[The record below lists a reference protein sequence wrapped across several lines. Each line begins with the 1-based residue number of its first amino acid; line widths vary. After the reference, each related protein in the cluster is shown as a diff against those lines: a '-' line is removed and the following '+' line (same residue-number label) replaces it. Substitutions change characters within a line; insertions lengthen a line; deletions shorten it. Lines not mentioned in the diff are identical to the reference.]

1 MQVDGMSHPPVAS
14 ASSAFSDLDRHF
26 AAFIEAQAGGDRPS
40 LALAAALVSR
50 QRSEGHIC
58 LDLEEVAGTAFPDPP
73 VEGVKPVPASA
84 PQRLGRGNS
93 RRRQWSDRPASS
105 SR

>member
-1 MQVDGMSHPPVAS
+1 MSIRQLI

-58 LDLEEVAGTAFPDPP
+58 LDLEEHRRD
-73 VEGVKPVPASA
+73 GVPGRARGGRGGRSSFRAS
-84 PQRLGRGNS
+84 RTGSGNS
-93 RRRQWSDRPASS
+93 RHRRWSGRPASS